1 MKILSAKFENFR
13 LLRDLE
19 IDFSNDSGK
28 RLTVIRAANESGK
41 TTMLIAL
48 QWALY
53 GDTALPKK
61 GRGFR
66 LSPLDAK
73 DKNIQITVAV
83 EFEVTRHSKT
93 PSGERKTKTKYKILR
108 SAQELHDDF
117 ATREPSV
124 AELYEITDNG
134 FSRFDSPDQV
144 IRDELPPELREVFF
158 TDGDRALSFIDVDAN
173 ESEKRKRVESAI
185 RSLLGLEIIEKA
197 ISHVKKAEGK
207 LNTKIKKSSAGGE
220 LGNITSRL
228 EDIED
233 LISIEEKNLE
243 DAEESFSNFGE
254 KLEGISEAIEENLKK
269 GDQEQLARELARIKK
284 LRGELSNRSHSEER
298 NHSYLFRDHTL
309 ANNLVTASL
318 QSVFIELD
326 KLYDQKKI
334 PRETIPVLQE
344 RLERGICI
352 CGEKLDAGDEAT
364 QHRIK
369 HIRELIQASEGSDK
383 FQKIITKLYYD
394 TLEQRNKGVSQ
405 QWWKQYEEISNTRE
419 NLLEEDEIAG
429 RSQTDIER
437 KIDSLGN
444 VDIVELKKTQAIYQ
458 KKREE
463 SIQKQTEAQTKLRLL
478 KEQKANLIEKRD
490 KLLKQKNK
498 NDIFLAER
506 DVISDVL
513 GVFEGAFNQIK
524 KEELDKVSNGMNSLF
539 LEMIG
544 HDPEQESLA
553 TIRRSE
559 ISPEFDIL
567 VYGGPDDKTLNPDI
581 DLNGASRRALTLAFI
596 LALSK
601 VSEVVAPNIIDTP
614 LATTSGEVKRAI
626 LKAAIRE
633 SKQLILFLT
642 HDEIKGC
649 EDIIDEE
656 ADTVFTLTNSGHY
669 PTMLANNP
677 GVDEAKVLQCRCNQ
691 IKFPYLSHSLWQA
704 NGRMEVPSSTRT
716 H

>member
-19 IDFSNDSGK
+19 IDFSDALDK

-53 GDTALPKK
+53 GDTALPGK

-73 DKNIQITVAV
+73 DKNIQITVTV
-83 EFEVTRHSKT
+83 EFEVTRHNKT
-93 PSGERKTKTKYKILR
+93 ASGERKTKKKYKILR

-117 ATREPSV
+117 AAREPSI
-124 AELYEITDNG
+124 AQLYEINDNG
-134 FSRFDSPDQV
+134 FNPIDNPDQV

-158 TDGDRALSFIDVDAN
+158 TDGDRALSFIDVDTD

-197 ISHVKKAEGK
+197 IAHVKKAEGK
-207 LNTKIKKSSAGGE
+207 LNTKIKKSGAGGK

-233 LISIEEKNLE
+233 LISREEENLGNA
-243 DAEESFSNFGE
+243 DESFSNFGE
-254 KLEGISEAIEENLKK
+254 KLEGISKAIEENLKK
-269 GDQEQLARELARIKK
+269 GNQEQLAGELARIKK
-284 LRGELSNRSHSEER
+284 LRGELSDRSRNAER
-298 NHSYLFRDHTL
+298 NHSYLFRDHIL
-309 ANNLVTASL
+309 ANSLVTTSL

-326 KLYDQKKI
+326 ELYDQKKI

-352 CGEKLDAGDEAT
+352 CGEKLDSGDEAT

-369 HIRELIQASEGSDK
+369 HIRELIKASEGSDK

-394 TLEQRNKGVSQ
+394 TLEQRNKGISQ

-419 NLLEEDEIAG
+419 NLLEEDESAG
-429 RSQTDIER
+429 RNQTDIER

-444 VDIVELKKTQAIYQ
+444 VNIAELKKTQASYQ

-463 SIQKQTEAQTKLRLL
+463 AIQKQTEARTKLSSL
-478 KEQKANLIEKRD
+478 KEQKANLIEQRD
-490 KLLKQKNK
+490 ELLKQKNK

-567 VYGGPDDKTLNPDI
+567 VYGGPDNKPLNPDV

-614 LATTSGEVKRAI
+614 LATTSGEVRRAI

-642 HDEIKGC
+642 HDEIRGC

-669 PTMLANNP
+669 PTMLANDS
-677 GVDEAKVLQCRCNQ
+677 GVDEAKVLRCRCNHREACE
-691 IKFPYLSHSLWQA
+691 ICKRKNYNVA
-704 NGRMEVPSSTRT
+704 
-716 H
+716 